1 MFCYIDSIPKKK
13 NNARYVIINHS
24 INSKKE
30 LFEHFRV
37 SLDIPYLTITNF
49 DAFRDVMAELEWISE
64 DEIIIYH
71 DSLPALDEKDLV
83 CYIDYLNIIDVEWEK
98 YEERADVVRKYM
110 NKSGQTI
117 SSDAWINN
125 KPKIFN
131 VLFKVEDEKRIK
143 SILKNYSK
151 NYRECI
157 RYDERGVEYLAEDR
171 NVKRGFLDVLRYYM
185 RLLWK

>member
-1 MFCYIDSIPKKK
+1 
-13 NNARYVIINHS
+13 
-24 INSKKE
+24 
-30 LFEHFRV
+30 
-37 SLDIPYLTITNF
+37 
-49 DAFRDVMAELEWISE
+49 
-64 DEIIIYH
+64 
-71 DSLPALDEKDLV
+71 
-83 CYIDYLNIIDVEWEK
+83 
-98 YEERADVVRKYM
+98 M